1 MNTVLFTGKPTP
13 MNVDVGLDQSVWVP
27 YEILPLCSVSL
38 FADIGREEKAFIFIN
53 NGMLL
58 TEKRFLP
65 ISESI

>member
-1 MNTVLFTGKPTP
+1 MNTVLFTGKPRP
-13 MNVDVGLDQSVWVP
+13 MNVDVGLNQSVCVP